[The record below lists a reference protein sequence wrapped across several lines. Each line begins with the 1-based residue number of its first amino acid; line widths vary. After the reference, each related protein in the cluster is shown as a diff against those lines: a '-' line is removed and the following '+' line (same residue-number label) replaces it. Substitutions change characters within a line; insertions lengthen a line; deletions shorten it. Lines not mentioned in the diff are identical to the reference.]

1 MTQFDEENVQQWSL
15 TLADSLTASIKST
28 IKFNDFEMR
37 EMAYNDFIQSNSVP
51 KWIVLGTENELNVP
65 ILVMITYPSL
75 IATTHYFFSD
85 LSELTLDSTKN
96 VLTFSEKFIAK
107 HVSKAVIDSFN
118 VHDLGVSFVRNE
130 DRLHLVHPF
139 LDTDSVSTYQFSWE
153 VGSKNVGELILCHSN
168 MF

>member
-75 IATTHYFFSD
+75 IATTHHFF
-85 LSELTLDSTKN
+85 L
-96 VLTFSEKFIAK
+96 IY
-107 HVSKAVIDSFN
+107 
-118 VHDLGVSFVRNE
+118 RN
-130 DRLHLVHPF
+130 
-139 LDTDSVSTYQFSWE
+139 
-153 VGSKNVGELILCHSN
+153 
-168 MF
+168 